1 MAKDLTIANTAIQRT
16 SLAPTPTPLLRHVLR
31 LPQQVPWT
39 GQPGRTTGL
48 ERLGFYGDTWAA
60 PRAGL
65 RAALRAG
72 LRAVLRTGPLGHATR
87 RAAGPCYASGR
98 RAALRVGPPGRAT
111 RRAAGRAARR
121 TNYSATA
128 PLDLRTNGRTTP
140 IHTNGH
146 RGPAPLESTAGFM
159 YRTLG
164 LRSGAGLG
172 HAGVYYTQLD
182 RTARAAS
189 SASTC

>member
-1 MAKDLTIANTAIQRT
+1 MGPARAVSAAPT
-16 SLAPTPTPLLRHVLR
+16 SLPGGVLLHVLC

-60 PRAGL
+60 LRAGL

-72 LRAVLRTGPLGHATR
+72 LRAVLRTGPL
-87 RAAGPCYASGR
+87 
-98 RAALRVGPPGRAT
+98 RVGSLGGLGRAT
-111 RRAAGRAARR
+111 RRAAGPPRARPRAAPHAGP
-121 TNYSATA
+121 TTA
-128 PLDLRTNGRTTP
+128 PPRRWTFGPNGRTTP

-146 RGPAPLESTAGFM
+146 RGPAPLESTTGFM

-164 LRSGAGLG
+164 LRSGVGIG
-172 HAGVYYTQLD
+172 HAGVYYTPLD
-182 RTARAAS
+182 RTTRAA
-189 SASTC
+189 AFACTC